1 MLHRPSANRIVS
13 APCVEIDLPKHIAQL
28 QQEPAW
34 MQGDRNTITVYK
46 SELMRIVL
54 MGLRKDAEIKPHKA
68 NGVISVQVIE
78 GMIQFIT
85 EPQTVSLAQGQMI
98 AIEPGI
104 THSVHASEESFFL
117 LTMAMHAS

>member
-28 QQEPAW
+28 QHEPAW